1 MPFRVNVDAN
11 LIRNTHRLTKTE
23 EKVIA
28 LQNGCICCTLRGDLL
43 EELVR
48 LAELAEFDYIIVES
62 SGISEPEQVA
72 ETFDSRLA
80 EQISSMGD
88 GPEGLDEA
96 TLVALKRLK
105 EAGGLEKFAK
115 LDTTCTVI
123 DAFTIYHDFETTDL
137 LSSRRND
144 VVPEDE
150 RTVSDLMIDQIE
162 FADVIVLNK
171 IDMVSRE
178 SRANI
183 IALIQKLNHRAKV
196 LESNYGRIDVHEI
209 VNTGMFNLEVAQ
221 TGYGWL
227 QDLHAMTIREV
238 NGRKMVTPKPETEE

>member
-1 MPFRVNVDAN
+1 MNVDAN
-11 LIRNTHRLTKTE
+11 LIRGTHRLTKTE

-80 EQISSMGD
+80 EQISTLGE
-88 GPEGLDEA
+88 GPEGLDES
-96 TLVALKRLK
+96 TLAALKRIK
-105 EAGGLEKFAK
+105 EAGGLERFAK

-123 DAFTIYHDFETTDL
+123 DAFTIYHDFETVDL
-137 LSSRRND
+137 LSSRRDD
-144 VVPEDE
+144 VNTEDE
-150 RTVSDLMIDQIE
+150 RTVSDLMVDQIE

-171 IDMVSRE
+171 VDMISAEKRE
-178 SRANI
+178 SVLS
-183 IALIQKLNHRAKV
+183 LIRRLNHRAKI
-196 LESNYGRIDVHEI
+196 LESNYGKIDVREI
-209 VNTGMFNLEVAQ
+209 VNTGMFNLEAAQ

-227 QDLHAMTIREV
+227 QDLHEMTIREV
-238 NGRKMVTPKPETEE
+238 AGKKMVTPKPETEE